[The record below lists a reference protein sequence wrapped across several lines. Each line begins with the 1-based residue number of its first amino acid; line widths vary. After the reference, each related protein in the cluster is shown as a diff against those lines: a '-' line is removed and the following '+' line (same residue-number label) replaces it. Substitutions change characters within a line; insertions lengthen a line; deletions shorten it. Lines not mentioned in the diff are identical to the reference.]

1 MTRKLLHS
9 LTILALALFVAQGWR
24 LMAQSADGEAGTRDS
39 LGVRQEQKPELA
51 PVNPRATSSEVPE
64 SDRDASATGPAKSKG
79 YEFRS
84 IDYPGSDDSKPYDFN
99 GKTVVGCWDFDFF
112 TFQGSSYV
120 HPIVPGATTG
130 SCGLGIN
137 TSGKIVG
144 NYRDSSDQ
152 IHGFFYD
159 GTDYTTIDYPG
170 AGYSEAW
177 DINDAGLIVGR
188 YYANNVYQGFL
199 YDKGTFTNIN
209 FPGAVDTYAYG
220 INSSGDIVGTYD
232 YYPVSILLHGFL
244 LSNGVYSSLDAPLAN
259 DTSAQG
265 INDAGAIAGY
275 FSDAHFVDHGFIY
288 AGGVFKTVDVSG
300 APTTELWRINN
311 HANVV
316 GIVVDS
322 LGETHGIIGK

>member
-220 INSSGDIVGTYD
+220 INSSGDIVGWYTTD
-232 YYPVSILLHGFL
+232 SQHGFL
-244 LSNGVYSSLDAPLAN
+244 LKSESYSNVDFPGAVQMSPS
-259 DTSAQG
+259 G
-265 INDAGAIAGY
+265 INDAGTIAGY
-275 FSDAHFVDHGFIY
+275 YSDANFKDHGFTY
-288 AGGVFKTVDVSG
+288 AGGAFTTVDVTG
-300 APTTELWRINN
+300 GQATELSRIKNSG
-311 HANVV
+311 NVV
-316 GIVVDS
+316 GIVLDS
-322 LGETHGIIGK
+322 GVEYLGIIGK